1 MGRSGILTASLLLPV
16 WASAGDAPS
25 KFRIEFELSNPS
37 GTQVSIPIRCTK
49 GCEWQQ
55 TSIDCPQ
62 GETVCHATLH
72 AKNHPD
78 SYQEVEIPK
87 PVRPIAGS
95 NCLGVA
101 LTSARA
107 DSTQGVKGARITNVL
122 ASSPAAQ
129 AGFQSGDV
137 VTAFNTVPVGQAS
150 DLYEAVR
157 ATEAGQPFEVTIDRQ
172 GSRVNISGIMG
183 VQTTSDTC
191 VRPDAPTLQGPA
203 VTQEGLNPAP
213 FTLIFSLNQLMHVRV
228 KATCFEGC
236 AWDELGLV
244 RSSEPLVG
252 GEPPARISTPVQID
266 IDENGMG
273 SPYEQSSN

>member
-1 MGRSGILTASLLLPV
+1 MGRSGMLTASLLLQV

-25 KFRIEFELSNPS
+25 NFRIEFELSNPS
-37 GTQVSIPIRCTK
+37 GTQVSIPVRCTK

-107 DSTQGVKGARITNVL
+107 ESSQDVKGARITKVL

-157 ATEAGQPFEVTIDRQ
+157 ATEAGQPFEATINRQ
-172 GSRVNISGIMG
+172 GSRVNITGIMG

-191 VRPDAPTLQGPA
+191 VHPDAPNFQRPA
-203 VTQEGLNPAP
+203 VTQHEMKPTP
-213 FTLIFSLNQLMHVRV
+213 FTLTFSFNQLMHL
-228 KATCFEGC
+228 KGTATCFEGC
-236 AWDELGLV
+236 LWDELSLG
-244 RSSEPLVG
+244 G
-252 GEPPARISTPVQID
+252 GEPSARISTPLQVD
-266 IDENGMG
+266 LDEKGMG